1 MDSRKKHSLIPA
13 PPSTLKGEPPVAPG
27 TKKPWR
33 APILQNLTI
42 QNETG
47 SAGTV
52 NNDGFATYS

>member
-1 MDSRKKHSLIPA
+1 MDSMTKHSLIPA
-13 PPSTLKGEPPVAPG
+13 PPSAPNGEPPIAPR

-47 SAGTV
+47 SGGII